1 MRVSVKEKFL
11 NLLDSYE
18 NIENFSGPLCS
29 CNSAKDERY
38 QACVNETIEGLQQ
51 VKRMVEELDLFSLNE
66 DLDDVATG
74 DMPYLLLPALLS
86 NLVSRISVKEQA
98 AEKDGRL
105 NIVHRAIRLQ
115 REFLC
120 QAEQYDFVSHLDKK
134 MIQTTSEYEE
144 DDNDENRYNSNN
156 SGNVKKSKTLLSREE
171 KIQRYK
177 NEKELDNRVKVMK
190 VEEDLCRIHVS

>member
-1 MRVSVKEKFL
+1 MTSVKEKFL
-11 NLLDSYE
+11 SLLDSYE

-29 CNSAKDERY
+29 CNSARDERY
-38 QACVNETIEGLQQ
+38 QACVTETIEGFQQ

-86 NLVSRISVKEQA
+86 NLISRISVKEQA
-98 AEKDGRL
+98 NIADGRL
-105 NIVHRAIRLQ
+105 NIVHRAIKLQ

-120 QAEQYDFVSHLDKK
+120 QAEQYDFVSALDKK
-134 MIQTTSEYEE
+134 MIQTSSEYVDDDDD
-144 DDNDENRYNSNN
+144 DDNDENRHNSNSSRN
-156 SGNVKKSKTLLSREE
+156 VNNVKSSLSREE

-177 NEKELDNRVKVMK
+177 NEKELEDRVKVSTVGISVDM
-190 VEEDLCRIHVS
+190 